1 MKIKIAILENDK
13 LYLERLMFHF
23 TKYYADKLEVYTY
36 SQAESFAEALKTIRF
51 EILLTAEQF
60 GSQLPELPEYTGLV
74 YLVEQNDIER
84 IEDVVVIGKYQKPE
98 AIYRQILGIYSVKM
112 DKKLSKKNTD
122 NIASRLII
130 VTSASGG
137 CGTSTMAVAFSKFLA
152 QNGKKVLYLSLEKN
166 GVPEVF
172 FETVGQYGFS
182 DIIYLLKSKKVN
194 IALRAESIVQH
205 DSSGVYY
212 FGKCQNIL
220 DMEELNKEDLVNLV
234 NEICMLGDY
243 EYVVVDMQ
251 MNFSEGHLYLA
262 EKADAIINVCDGTAV
277 GIKKLEQFVKTVEI
291 IDAQYGKK
299 LKARLSLLYNKF
311 SSKSGVVYQ
320 DEQIPVLGGV
330 QKIGGANEREI
341 VNEIVTKKLFERYI

>member
-13 LYLERLMFHF
+13 LYMERLMLHF
-23 TKYYADKLEVYTY
+23 TRYYADRLEVYTY
-36 SQAESFAEALKTIRF
+36 SQVDSLAEALKTVRF
-51 EILLTAEQF
+51 EVLLTAEQF
-60 GSQLPELPEYTGLV
+60 GSRLPELPEYTGLV
-74 YLVEQNDIER
+74 YLVEQNDIEK
-84 IEDVVVIGKYQKPE
+84 IEDVAVIGKYQKPE
-98 AIYRQILGIYSVKM
+98 MIYRQIVGIYSVKM

-122 NIASRLII
+122 NIACRLIL
-130 VTSASGG
+130 VTSAGGG

-166 GVPEVF
+166 GVPELF
-172 FETVGQYGFS
+172 FETVGQHGFS
-182 DIIYLLKSKKVN
+182 EIIYLLKSKKVN

-234 NEICMLGDY
+234 NEICMLGNY

-262 EKADAIINVCDGTAV
+262 ENADAIINICDGTVV
-277 GIKKLEQFVKTVEI
+277 GVKKLEQFVKAVEI
-291 IDAQYGKK
+291 IDAQQNKK

-311 SSKSGVVYQ
+311 SSKSGILYQ

-330 QKIGGANEREI
+330 QKIEGASEKAI
-341 VNEIVTKKLFERYI
+341 VDEIVTKRLFDRYI